1 MMSTSAISG
10 TFRIVVLPVAN
21 NEAAISLRT
30 EFLAPVTET
39 SPRNEVPPCM
49 RKRSWDA
56 IAAVYL

>member
-1 MMSTSAISG
+1 M
-10 TFRIVVLPVAN
+10 VVVPVAN
-21 NEAAISLRT
+21 KEAAISFKT

-39 SPRNEVPPCM
+39 SPRREVPPTM

>member
-10 TFRIVVLPVAN
+10 TFLIVVVPAAS
-21 NEAAISLRT
+21 NEAAISFKT

-39 SPRNEVPPCM
+39 SPRREVPPTM